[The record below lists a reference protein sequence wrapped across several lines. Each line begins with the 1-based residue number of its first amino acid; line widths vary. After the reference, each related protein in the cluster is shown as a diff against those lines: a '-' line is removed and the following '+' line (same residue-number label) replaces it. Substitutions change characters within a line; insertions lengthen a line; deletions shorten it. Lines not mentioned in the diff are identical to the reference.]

1 MSLGLPYSFER
12 VPGAEDI
19 ATMLQRSPIAQ
30 AHRVRHRGMDAGGAG
45 LGAEHPPLL
54 VPQVRT
60 PVLLCVGARDRR
72 VSPTQAVELYRVLRA
87 RGVPT
92 R

>member
-12 VPGAEDI
+12 VPRAEDV

-30 AHRVRHRGMDAGGAG
+30 VHRVQHRGMDAGGPG
-45 LGAEHPPLL
+45 MGTEHPPLL
-54 VPQVRT
+54 VPQVRA

-72 VSPTQAVELYRVLRA
+72 VSPTQALELYRVLRA
-87 RGVPT
+87 SGVPA